1 MPKMK
6 YVLLLFF
13 ALPVLGQK
21 SVLDTYI
28 ATAFQ
33 QNITVQQKSIQVE
46 KAMLALKSAQSLYQP
61 SISFQGAYQS
71 GEGGRSIAFPVG
83 DLLNPV
89 YSTLNALT
97 RTTQFPQIANVET
110 NFFPRNFYDM
120 KVQSTMPIYNKDLSY
135 NKQLQGQQMELQ
147 QVDLSLY
154 KRELVKQIKTAY
166 FQYLLSLGLQK
177 VYQNSL
183 HVAQEGKKINQKLVD
198 NGKGLP
204 AYILRADSEIA
215 QIQAQQADAAKQS
228 ESARMYFNF
237 LLNAPLTNDIQIDF
251 EVEKAIAEVI
261 RTTKGEGN
269 REELNLLAKS
279 ISMQETVL
287 KMNEA
292 FYLPKVNGFVNL
304 GSQSSNWA
312 LNSKSAYYMLG
323 LQLDIPIYAGNR
335 NNLKIKQTQLDL
347 ATAKNTL
354 DLTAKQLNL
363 ATETA
368 QKGLMSSLVGFQAS
382 TKSLEAAIAY
392 QRLIEK
398 GFHEGVNTYLETV
411 DARNQWMNAQINHQF
426 NQFKVLI
433 AAAAYEREAAL
444 YPL

>member
-1 MPKMK
+1 MK

-21 SVLDTYI
+21 SVLDNYI

-61 SISFQGAYQS
+61 NISFQGAYQS

-237 LLNAPLTNDIQIDF
+237 LLNAPLTSDIQIDF
-251 EVEKAIAEVI
+251 EVEKAISEVI
-261 RTTKGEGN
+261 RMTRGEGN

-382 TKSLEAAIAY
+382 TKSLEAASAY